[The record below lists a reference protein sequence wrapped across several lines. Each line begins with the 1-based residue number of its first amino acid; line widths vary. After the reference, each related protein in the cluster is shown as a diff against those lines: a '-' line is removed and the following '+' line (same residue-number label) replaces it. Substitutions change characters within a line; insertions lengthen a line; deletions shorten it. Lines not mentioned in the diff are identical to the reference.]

1 MALLLRNRASRHY
14 ALASGAVFMVAAVI
28 IAVLSIVTPRS
39 GAARLIGLALAA
51 MLVSRGLFRLRQART
66 NVGLED
72 DADRRARADLD
83 ASKR

>member
-28 IAVLSIVTPRS
+28 IAALSIVTPRS